1 MIIKEFDKKISDVY
15 YEKSDNKDVI
25 YKWSRSEI
33 FLSGKENALDNQIIK
48 DNEFIKQ
55 LKDNPKELVNHP
67 KDIIKITEGKRDNT
81 VILLEKLEKL

>member
-55 LKDNPKELVNHP
+55 LKDNPEELVNHP
-67 KDIIKITEGKRDNT
+67 KDIIKITENKRDNT